1 MEIIVEGRGINFFE
15 PNQVIF
21 NFTFISKSENYDEV
35 LELGSKNVKNFIDKI
50 LTKNKIASNK
60 MKTRNFV
67 IREETKFNE
76 LTRKYEFDGY
86 SYNQNAE
93 LRFDYNKN
101 KMAKI
106 MDEISKLDIPPIYQI
121 SFGIKDEQ
129 ECRREILKDAYNDAL
144 EQAKVIAD
152 AAGKNLIQCVKTDF
166 KPFTTEYSS
175 STKIGSDML
184 YAKKTYICSAENIAN
199 TFTPEDIE
207 IMESLYCLW
216 QAE

>member
-184 YAKKTYICSAENIAN
+184 YAKKTYIGSAENIAN

-207 IMESLYCLW
+207 ITESLYCLW